1 VLKNFGGR
9 REKRLDNH
17 LRPAQSRNGETRLA
31 AKLMA
36 CLHITQLHD
45 TKTVSI
51 KNIMQSYL
59 KPFAFLLLATTL
71 EVSGDAIV
79 RVAIYKYAGSTRI
92 GLMLIG
98 AALLLGYGSSL
109 NLAPLEFGQ
118 VVGLYIATL
127 FIVWQV
133 INFAAF
139 HTLPSLPTLVGGIL
153 IIAGGLIVTFW
164 KPNLSN

>member
-1 VLKNFGGR
+1 
-9 REKRLDNH
+9 
-17 LRPAQSRNGETRLA
+17 
-31 AKLMA
+31 
-36 CLHITQLHD
+36 
-45 TKTVSI
+45 
-51 KNIMQSYL
+51 
-59 KPFAFLLLATTL
+59 
-71 EVSGDAIV
+71 
-79 RVAIYKYAGSTRI
+79 
-92 GLMLIG
+92 MLIG
-98 AALLLGYGSSL
+98 AALLLGYGTSL